1 MTEPFWSTVIL
12 VITPVYDHW
21 DLTWNLLE
29 SAQELFMMLCI
40 CVDLVTDI
48 AIKNNSLCRFAV
60 YKLNESI
67 NDWLSLIDVLTN
79 ISPICN
85 MQYF

>member
-1 MTEPFWSTVIL
+1 MIA
-12 VITPVYDHW
+12 PVDDHRNF
-21 DLTWNLLE
+21 TWNFLE

-40 CVDLVTDI
+40 CVDFITDI
-48 AIKNNSLCRFAV
+48 AIENNSLCGFAV
-60 YKLNESI
+60 YKLNKSI

-85 MQYF
+85 VQYF